1 MDYSDLLT
9 LAAFVFFVGAAGL
22 YIELTHL
29 RLAVLTL
36 GHQKPHADS
45 PRGTQSMQP
54 RASTGRETLGNDAGI
69 ALPRHTTETSDIE
82 AANTSLINPISQQ
95 NNSSVHSL
103 PKTDSSAAVQ
113 PPFRRR
119 SRPLSSASGAYLVA
133 LDLVGAPPPGTC
145 ALTCISFFF
154 SRKAEGGRRGHR
166 SVASR
171 SEMDLDILDMD
182 DNDAPALL
190 FVLSNNQARSKFN
203 TFAANERSSENVK
216 FLVAYRDIIT
226 FLEVGS

>member
-1 MDYSDLLT
+1 
-9 LAAFVFFVGAAGL
+9 
-22 YIELTHL
+22 
-29 RLAVLTL
+29 
-36 GHQKPHADS
+36 
-45 PRGTQSMQP
+45 MQP
-54 RASTGRETLGNDAGI
+54 RASTGRETLGNDAGV
-69 ALPRHTTETSDIE
+69 ALPHRTSDTSDIE
-82 AANTSLINPISQQ
+82 AASFTNPISQQ
-95 NNSSVHSL
+95 NNSSVSSL
-103 PKTDSSAAVQ
+103 RQTDSSAAVQ

-119 SRPLSSASGAYLVA
+119 SRPLSSASGRCLPGLLRQFVA
-133 LDLVGAPPPGTC
+133 HVSLGAF
-145 ALTCISFFF
+145 LES
-154 SRKAEGGRRGHR
+154 ENGRRGHR

-226 FLEVGS
+226 FVEVCLVA